1 MNDEQ
6 LQECNMHRRELGCTS
21 LELPFHQATF
31 PHIISTKIA
40 NAGHNLI
47 PATAS
52 CCHVFTLCIEFLQV
66 PTMKDYC
73 PYSYRNGQE
82 INLNVAFQ
90 KEILMNIRILP

>member
-1 MNDEQ
+1 
-6 LQECNMHRRELGCTS
+6 MHRREFGCTS
-21 LELPFHQATF
+21 LELPFHLATF

-40 NAGHNLI
+40 NAVQEMI

-52 CCHVFTLCIEFLQV
+52 FCHVFTLCIEYLQV

-82 INLNVAFQ
+82 IYLIVAYQ
-90 KEILMNIRILP
+90 KEILMNIRTLP